1 MLSTGCRFGGI
12 PFRCTRE
19 PWLTYSRLS
28 MSTTTARLAL
38 LCALV
43 GLGAACTAAYVHYR
57 MFADPTYTSFCD
69 VSSTISC
76 TQVYASRFGTFRGVS
91 VSVFG
96 AIWFAF
102 AALLAVA
109 GMSARPDVRENVPGY
124 LFASSTIG
132 LAAILY
138 LGYASF
144 VILKLVC
151 VLCLI
156 TYAAVIGIFLMSGA
170 ATSFPMLSLPRRAVQ
185 DLKVLFSSPTALVL
199 SVLWLA
205 AAATTLVVFPR
216 EVTSVAT
223 AAAGTP
229 VTEATQDQRSEL
241 ERFMA
246 SAPRVPLIVPND
258 GAKVLIVKFADF
270 QCPAC
275 GQAYLAYKP
284 ILAKYAASNPGQVKV
299 VHKDFPLNPNCNV
312 SVRTMLHPW
321 ACDGA
326 VAVRLARA
334 QGKGDV
340 LEDYL
345 YSNQKD
351 ITPDTIRKVAK
362 DVGGVADLDAKY
374 ASTLE
379 LVKAD
384 IVMGTQLKVNQ
395 TPTFFING
403 IKIDG
408 AWAPQFF
415 DQAIAY
421 ELAHAK

>member
-1 MLSTGCRFGGI
+1 
-12 PFRCTRE
+12 
-19 PWLTYSRLS
+19 

-43 GLGAACTAAYVHYR
+43 GLGASGTAAYVHYR

-76 TQVYASRFGTFRGVS
+76 TQVYASRFGTFKGIS

-96 AIWFAF
+96 GIWFAF
-102 AALLAVA
+102 AALLSIA
-109 GMSARPDVRENVPGY
+109 GLTARPAIRESVPGY
-124 LFASSTIG
+124 LFAAST
-132 LAAILY
+132 LALAVILY

-156 TYAAVIGIFLMSGA
+156 TYAAVIGLFLISGA
-170 ATSFPMLSLPRRAVQ
+170 ATSFPMLSLPRRAAQ
-185 DLKVLFSSPTALVL
+185 DLKALVASPAAIVL
-199 SVLWLA
+199 AVLWLGG
-205 AAATTLVVFPR
+205 AATTLAFFPR
-216 EVTSVAT
+216 E
-223 AAAGTP
+223 AAPAPAGAALP
-229 VTEATQDQRSEL
+229 EPTQDQRSEL

-246 SAPRVPLIVPND
+246 SAPRVPLVVPND
-258 GAKVLIVKFADF
+258 GAKVLIVKFADY

-284 ILAKYAASNPGQVKV
+284 ILAKYAASNPGAVKMV
-299 VHKDFPLNPNCNV
+299 MKDFPLNPNCN
-312 SVRTMLHPW
+312 SAVRTMLHGG
-321 ACDGA
+321 ACDAA

-334 QGKGDV
+334 HNKGDE
-340 LEDYL
+340 LEDWFYTHQ
-345 YSNQKD
+345 SEM
-351 ITPDTIRKVAK
+351 TPETVRKAAREIGQVT
-362 DVGGVADLDAKY
+362 DFDAKY
-374 ASTLE
+374 QSTLE
-379 LVKAD
+379 LVKGD
-384 IVMGTQLKVNQ
+384 IAMGQQLKVNQ

>member
-1 MLSTGCRFGGI
+1 
-12 PFRCTRE
+12 
-19 PWLTYSRLS
+19 

-43 GLGAACTAAYVHYR
+43 GLGASGTAAYVHYR

-69 VSSTISC
+69 VSTTVSC
-76 TQVYASRFGTFRGVS
+76 TQVYASRFGTFQGVS

-102 AALLAVA
+102 AALMSVA
-109 GMSARPDVRENVPGY
+109 GMSARPAVRESVPGY
-124 LFASSTIG
+124 LFAASTLG
-132 LAAILY
+132 LAVILY

-144 VILKLVC
+144 FILKLVC

-156 TYAAVIGIFLMSGA
+156 TYAAVIGLFLISGA
-170 ATSFPMLSLPRRAVQ
+170 ATSLPMLSLPRRAAQ
-185 DLKVLFSSPTALVL
+185 DLKVLVTSPLAIALA
-199 SVLWLA
+199 VLWVGGA
-205 AAATTLVVFPR
+205 VTTLAFFPR
-216 EVTSVAT
+216 EVTSVAS
-223 AAAGTP
+223 AAAGAP
-229 VTEATQDQRSEL
+229 AAAATQDQRSEL

-270 QCPAC
+270 ECPAC

-299 VHKDFPLNPNCNV
+299 VHKDFPLNPNCNQTMK
-312 SVRTMLHPW
+312 TMLHPW
-321 ACDGA
+321 ACDAA
-326 VAVRLARA
+326 VAVRLAKA
-334 QGKGDV
+334 HNKGEE
-340 LEDYL
+340 LEDYF

-351 ITPDTIRKVAK
+351 ITPDNIRTVAR
-362 DVGGVADLDAKY
+362 DVGQVTDFDAKY
-374 ASTLE
+374 QATLE
-379 LVKAD
+379 LVKSD
-384 IVMGTQLKVNQ
+384 IAMGQQLKVNQ

>member
-1 MLSTGCRFGGI
+1 
-12 PFRCTRE
+12 
-19 PWLTYSRLS
+19 

-43 GLGAACTAAYVHYR
+43 GLGASGTAAYVHYR

-69 VSSTISC
+69 VSTTVSC
-76 TQVYASRFGTFRGVS
+76 TQVYASRFGTFQGIS

-96 AIWFAF
+96 GIWFAF
-102 AALLAVA
+102 AALLSVA
-109 GMSARPDVRENVPGY
+109 GMSARPAVREGVPGY
-124 LFASSTIG
+124 LFAASTIA
-132 LAAILY
+132 LAVILY

-144 VILKLVC
+144 FILKLVC
-151 VLCLI
+151 PLCLI
-156 TYAAVIGIFLMSGA
+156 TYAAVIGLFLISGA
-170 ATSFPMLSLPRRAVQ
+170 ATSQPMLSLPRRAAQ
-185 DLKVLFSSPTALVL
+185 DLKVLVTSPLAIALA
-199 SVLWLA
+199 VLWLGGA
-205 AAATTLVVFPR
+205 VTTLAFFPR
-216 EVTSVAT
+216 EVTSVAN
-223 AAAGTP
+223 AAAGAP
-229 VTEATQDQRSEL
+229 AAAPTQDQRSEL

-258 GAKVLIVKFADF
+258 GAKVLIVKFADY

-275 GQAYLAYKP
+275 GQAFLAYKP

-299 VHKDFPLNPNCNV
+299 VHKDFPLNPNCNATMK
-312 SVRTMLHPW
+312 TMLHPW
-321 ACDGA
+321 ACDAA

-334 QGKGDV
+334 HNKGDE
-340 LEDYL
+340 LEDYF

-351 ITPDTIRKVAK
+351 ITPESLRKVTR
-362 DVGGVADLDAKY
+362 DIGQVPDFDAKY
-374 ASTLE
+374 PATIE
-379 LVKAD
+379 LVKGD
-384 IVMGTQLKVNQ
+384 IAMGQQLKVNQ

>member
-1 MLSTGCRFGGI
+1 
-12 PFRCTRE
+12 
-19 PWLTYSRLS
+19 
-28 MSTTTARLAL
+28 MSTATARLAL
-38 LCALV
+38 ICALV
-43 GLGAACTAAYVHYR
+43 GLGASGAAAYVHYR

-69 VSSTISC
+69 VTATVSC

-96 AIWFAF
+96 GIWFGF
-102 AALLAVA
+102 AALMSIA
-109 GMSARPDVRENVPGY
+109 GMTARPPARESIPGY
-124 LFASSTIG
+124 LFAASTVA
-132 LAAILY
+132 LAVILY

-151 VLCLI
+151 PLCLI
-156 TYAAVIGIFLMSGA
+156 TYAAVIGLFLISGA
-170 ATSFPMLSLPRRAVQ
+170 ATSLPMLSLPRRAAQ
-185 DLKVLFSSPTALVL
+185 DLKVLVTSPMAIVL
-199 SVLWLA
+199 AVLWLGG
-205 AAATTLVVFPR
+205 AATTLAFFPR
-216 EVTSVAT
+216 EAAP
-223 AAAGTP
+223 AAAGAP
-229 VTEATQDQRSEL
+229 AVEATQDQRSEL

-258 GAKVLIVKFADF
+258 GAKVLIVKFADY

-284 ILAKYAASNPGQVKV
+284 ILAKYAASNPGAVKV
-299 VHKDFPLNPNCNV
+299 VMKDFPLNPNCNV
-312 SVRTMLHPW
+312 NVRQMLHPW
-321 ACDGA
+321 ACDAA

-334 QGKGDV
+334 HNKGDE

-345 YSNQKD
+345 YTNQKD
-351 ITPDTIRKVAK
+351 ITPESLRTVAR
-362 DVGGVADLDAKY
+362 DIGQVTDFEAKY
-374 ASTLE
+374 QATLE
-379 LVKAD
+379 LVKGD
-384 IVMGTQLKVNQ
+384 IAMGQQLKVAQ
-395 TPTFFING
+395 TPTFFLNG

>member
-1 MLSTGCRFGGI
+1 
-12 PFRCTRE
+12 
-19 PWLTYSRLS
+19 

-43 GLGAACTAAYVHYR
+43 GLGAAGTAAYVHYR

-69 VSSTISC
+69 VSTTVSC
-76 TQVYASRFGTFRGVS
+76 TQVYASRFGTFRGIS

-96 AIWFAF
+96 GIWFAF
-102 AALLAVA
+102 AALMSIA
-109 GMSARPDVRENVPGY
+109 GMTARPSVRESIPGY
-124 LFASSTIG
+124 LFAAST
-132 LAAILY
+132 LALAGILY

-151 VLCLI
+151 VLCLV
-156 TYAAVIGIFLMSGA
+156 TYAAVIGLFLISGA
-170 ATSFPMLSLPRRAVQ
+170 ATSIPMLSLPRRAAQ
-185 DLKVLFSSPTALVL
+185 DLKTLVTSPLAITLA
-199 SVLWLA
+199 VLWLGG
-205 AAATTLVVFPR
+205 AATTLAFFPR
-216 EVTSVAT
+216 EAAPVSSVLGGSET
-223 AAAGTP
+223 ASPA
-229 VTEATQDQRSEL
+229 VTQDQRSEL

-246 SAPRVPLIVPND
+246 SAPRVPLVVPNE
-258 GAKVLIVKFADF
+258 GAKVLIVKFADY

-275 GQAYLAYKP
+275 GQAFLAYKP
-284 ILAKYAASNPGQVKV
+284 LIAKFAASHPGQVKV

-312 SVRTMLHPW
+312 AVRTMLHPW
-321 ACDGA
+321 ACDAA
-326 VAVRLARA
+326 VAVRLARTHNR
-334 QGKGDV
+334 GDQ

-351 ITPDTIRKVAK
+351 ITPESLRKAAA
-362 DVGGVADLDAKY
+362 DVGQVTDFDAKY
-374 ASTLE
+374 ATTLE
-379 LVKAD
+379 QVKAD
-384 IVMGTQLKVNQ
+384 ITMGQQLKVNQ

-403 IKIDG
+403 VKIDG

>member
-1 MLSTGCRFGGI
+1 
-12 PFRCTRE
+12 
-19 PWLTYSRLS
+19 
-28 MSTTTARLAL
+28 MSTTAARLAL

-43 GLGAACTAAYVHYR
+43 GLGAAGTAAYVHYR

-69 VSSTISC
+69 VSATVSC
-76 TQVYASRFGTFRGVS
+76 TQVYASRFGTFQGIS

-96 AIWFAF
+96 GIWFGF
-102 AALLAVA
+102 AAL
-109 GMSARPDVRENVPGY
+109 MSIVWMTARPAVRESVPGY
-124 LFASSTIG
+124 LFASSTIA

-156 TYAAVIGIFLMSGA
+156 TYAAVIGLFLISGA
-170 ATSFPMLSLPRRAVQ
+170 ATSFPMLSLPRRAAQ
-185 DLKVLFSSPTALVL
+185 DVKVLVTSPLAILL
-199 SVLWLA
+199 AVLWLGG
-205 AAATTLVVFPR
+205 AATTLAFFPR
-216 EVTSVAT
+216 EAATVVTDAGAVA
-223 AAAGTP
+223 P
-229 VTEATQDQRSEL
+229 EPTQDQRSEL

-246 SAPRVPLIVPND
+246 SAPRVPLMVPSE
-258 GAKVLIVKFADF
+258 GATVLIVKFADY

-275 GQAYLAYKP
+275 GQAYLSYKP
-284 ILAKYAASNPGQVKV
+284 ILAKYAASNPGAVKV
-299 VHKDFPLNPNCNV
+299 VMKDFPLNPNCNAN
-312 SVRTMLHPW
+312 VRQMLHPW
-321 ACDGA
+321 ACDAA

-334 QGKGDV
+334 HNKGDE

-351 ITPDTIRKVAK
+351 LSADGVRKAALDIAQVT
-362 DVGGVADLDAKY
+362 DFDAKY
-374 ASTLE
+374 QATLE
-379 LVKAD
+379 LVKGD
-384 IVMGTQLKVNQ
+384 IAMGQQLKVNQ
-395 TPTFFING
+395 TPTFFVNG

-421 ELAHAK
+421 ELAHAR

>member
-1 MLSTGCRFGGI
+1 
-12 PFRCTRE
+12 
-19 PWLTYSRLS
+19 
-28 MSTTTARLAL
+28 MSTTAARLAL

-43 GLGAACTAAYVHYR
+43 GLGASCTAAYVHYR

-69 VSSTISC
+69 VSTTVSC
-76 TQVYASRFGTFRGVS
+76 TQVYASRYGTFQGIS

-96 AIWFAF
+96 AIWFGF
-102 AALLAVA
+102 AALLSAA
-109 GMSARPDVRENVPGY
+109 GLSTNTELRQSVSGY
-124 LFASSTIG
+124 LFAASTLG
-132 LAAILY
+132 LAVILY

-151 VLCLI
+151 VLCLT
-156 TYAAVIGIFLMSGA
+156 TYAAVIGLFLISGA
-170 ATSFPMLSLPRRAVQ
+170 ATSIPMLSLPRRAAK
-185 DLKVLFSSPTALVL
+185 DLKTLVSSPLALVLAVLWAGAAGTALV
-199 SVLWLA
+199 A
-205 AAATTLVVFPR
+205 FPR
-216 EVTSVAT
+216 EATSVAT

-229 VTEATQDQRSEL
+229 VTEVSQDQRSEL

-246 SAPRVPLIVPND
+246 SAPRVPLMVPAE

-284 ILAKYAASNPGQVKV
+284 ILARYAQSYPGQVKV
-299 VHKDFPLNPNCNV
+299 VHKDFPLNPTCNTG
-312 SVRTMLHPW
+312 VRQMLHPW
-321 ACDGA
+321 ACDAA

-334 QGKGDV
+334 TGKAEA

-345 YSNQKD
+345 YTNQKD
-351 ITPDTIRKVAK
+351 VTPDTIRKIAK
-362 DVGGVADLDAKY
+362 DVGGVADFDAKL
-374 ASTLE
+374 APTLE
-379 LVKAD
+379 LVKGD
-384 IVMGTQLKVNQ
+384 IAMGTQLKVNQ